1 MGGDMIIVFTK
12 KCFVDNRLYAPGEIK
27 EVADAKPYEGVAT
40 AVGKPAGEK
49 KPEPEKKPLV
59 KPKTTA
65 KKGAKK

>member
-1 MGGDMIIVFTK
+1 MIIVFTK
-12 KCFVDNRLYAPGEIK
+12 KCFVGGRLYTPGEIK
-27 EVADAKPYEGVAT
+27 EVEDAALYEGVAT
-40 AVGKPAGEK
+40 AVGKPAEEK